1 MSTFRVIDKGGKWV
15 VNPHAF
21 AFADPETGNRYAPAE
36 LVKVNVP
43 EGSWLAL
50 QVEAKVIVFS
60 EDPTEVPAAKKDTS
74 PAKAGPPLKAGPAG
88 GGT

>member
-1 MSTFRVIDKGGKWV
+1 MSIFRVIDKGGKWV
-15 VNPHAF
+15 VNPHTF
-21 AFADPETGNRYAPAE
+21 AFADPETGNRFSPAE
-36 LVKVNVP
+36 SVKVCVP

-50 QVEAKVIVFS
+50 QMGAKVIVLA

-74 PAKAGPPLKAGPAG
+74 PAKAGPPPKAGPAG